1 MMIQGVNISCLEIK
15 SLYPWLWIIIRKS
28 LKSKNTNTAM
38 AFRDLWVSEK
48 AHVQKWTIVVSRD
61 FLLFFLLQC
70 NYRIVS
76 WDCSPWLAPRLTRES
91 HHDIWTIFLTICLSF
106 DNRDMTSHAKCDTG
120 LAQTGV
126 DWKCTDKTKLL
137 IVHSAINQQL

>member
-1 MMIQGVNISCLEIK
+1 MNYSGVQ
-15 SLYPWLWIIIRKS
+15 R
-28 LKSKNTNTAM
+28 
-38 AFRDLWVSEK
+38 
-48 AHVQKWTIVVSRD
+48 
-61 FLLFFLLQC
+61 FFFILLQC

-76 WDCSPWLAPRLTRES
+76 WDCSPWLAPRLTTES

-126 DWKCTDKTKLL
+126 DWKCTDKMKLL
-137 IVHSAINQQL
+137 IVHSAINQQLQTVQQGLVFKADMGFCMITHGRRSEINK